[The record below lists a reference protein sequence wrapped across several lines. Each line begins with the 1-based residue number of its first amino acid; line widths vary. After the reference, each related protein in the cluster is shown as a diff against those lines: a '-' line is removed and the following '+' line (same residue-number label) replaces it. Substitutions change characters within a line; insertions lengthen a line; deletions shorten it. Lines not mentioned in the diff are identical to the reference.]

1 VDEPPRPHGEAGG
14 GELQAGARPRDRRDA
29 GTGLDRDPRGPELA
43 RDGVRDLAVVHD
55 RRGRRV
61 NRAERRGG
69 RPEVTQAGGPEARPG
84 EALAQR
90 PRGGEADDAAA
101 DDGDVVGH
109 RGLRYCIGEKVVGFQ
124 ILLTTRS
131 TSGPFASV
139 TFRAACH
146 SGSAMN
152 ADHARWRWAR
162 SSYAQM

>member
-1 VDEPPRPHGEAGG
+1 MFFFFFQAEDGIRDYKVTGVQTCALPIWLVVDARVDDARVVAGLVRGETRLLL
-14 GELQAGARPRDRRDA
+14 ED
-29 GTGLDRDPRGPELA
+29 
-43 RDGVRDLAVVHD
+43 H
-55 RRGRRV
+55 
-61 NRAERRGG
+61 
-69 RPEVTQAGGPEARPG
+69 EARPG

-90 PRGGEADDAAA
+90 PRRGEADDAAA
-101 DDGDVVGH
+101 DDRDVVGQG
-109 RGLRYCIGEKVVGFQ
+109 GLRYCIGEKVVGFQ

-152 ADHARWRWAR
+152 ADHARWRWGR